1 MQTIV
6 DQIFDTAKQ
15 AKILTKAL
23 PTRVIFNPRNKK
35 HRESVK
41 TFLETG
47 KWGDVLFVPEAPH
60 IEVPATVLSKLAAH
74 TLGMK

>member
-1 MQTIV
+1 MIV
-6 DQIFDTAKQ
+6 DQIQDASKA
-15 AKILTKAL
+15 AKILTQAL
-23 PTRVIFNPRNKK
+23 PTRVIFNPKNKK

-60 IEVPATVLSKLAAH
+60 IEVPATVLTKLAH
-74 TLGMK
+74 YTLGIK